1 MRLRLSLIGCWL
13 ITWLIWSADV
23 SAQPVE
29 VSLTEYDRLLRA
41 TYTAAQ
47 RGDLLEV
54 RALADDLTTIRQV
67 RMPDGQIAPVDQS
80 WLAEMLAQPTPDLP
94 LISARLGALIDALEP
109 TGSAVAADALQHWE
123 AVFNEPPFNRSQSE
137 SWLTRFLN
145 WLFERLADLLP
156 DLPDVPEAP
165 VAGDS
170 SPISGIIWVML
181 AVVALLFAGLLLFWV
196 RGVRRVFQPVTTAA
210 SPTTDPVTFAAAQ
223 RLAEAARQAGDLRN
237 AVRYLYLAV
246 LLWLDDQKI
255 LPYQPSLT
263 NREHLQRLQD
273 WPALRDQLLP
283 LMTTFEK
290 TWYGLQAIDEATFAG
305 YEQQAT
311 SLFKQVR
318 SPNEAAS

>member
-1 MRLRLSLIGCWL
+1 MRFRLSLIGCWL
-13 ITWLIWSADV
+13 MIWLIWLPDV

-41 TYTAAQ
+41 AYTAAQ
-47 RGDLLEV
+47 RGDLLEL
-54 RALADDLTTIRQV
+54 RALADDLTAIRQV
-67 RMPDGQIAPVDQS
+67 RMPDGQIASVDQS

-94 LISARLGALIDALEP
+94 HISARLGAVIDALEP
-109 TGSAVAADALQHWE
+109 MGSVASADALRDWE
-123 AVFNEPPFNRSQSE
+123 AVLKEPPFNRSQSE

-145 WLFERLADLLP
+145 WLFERLADLFP

-165 VAGDS
+165 VVGNA
-170 SPISGIIWVML
+170 SPISEIVWVTL
-181 AVVALLFAGLLLFWV
+181 AVIALLFGGLLLFWI

-210 SPTTDPVTFAAAQ
+210 SPTTDPATFAEAQ

-273 WPALRDQLLP
+273 WPALRDQLLT

-290 TWYGLQAIDEATFAG
+290 TWYGFQAIDEATFAG

-311 SLFKQVR
+311 SLLRQVR
-318 SPNEAAS
+318 SSNEAAS